1 MIFLPV
7 PAMAKPLSLKSIFL
21 ILKKQQSVERFSK
34 KLTLN
39 LELLHPLRYGE
50 NNQVKA
56 ASYNFKG
63 SNSPLNKLKQLWG
76 KDLGND
82 TKGLSGTN
90 LGDIDAGLE
99 AVRQF
104 KDPAAVV
111 IKHHTPCGLALGKDP
126 TEALDRAIKA
136 DPESAFGGIIVLN
149 RVFDLGCAKLV
160 QTFKDHKKSNIDIV
174 AAPIISADALA
185 LLKTIRRNM
194 NVFEFG
200 EIPLDRFGELDIR
213 LFKNIIYL
221 QEFDDDL
228 TSQLKDWEVVTK
240 VSPKA
245 SLATQIQFAWGAVR
259 AVKSNA
265 IVIVDSKT
273 PMTRG
278 IGSGQ
283 TSRVRSAKIAV
294 SQAGKLAKG
303 GILASDGFIPFHD
316 TIRLAVK
323 AGVSVII
330 QPGGSLYDEKAIIEA
345 DKLGIAMILTHNRAF
360 RH

>member
-1 MIFLPV
+1 MIFLPM
-7 PAMAKPLSLKSIFL
+7 PAMAKQLVLNSIFL
-21 ILKKQQSVERFSK
+21 SPKKQQSVEQFPK

-63 SNSPLNKLKQLWG
+63 SNSPLNRLKQLWG
-76 KDLGND
+76 KDLGNH

-149 RVFDLGCAKLV
+149 RPFDLGCAKLV
-160 QTFKDHKKSNIDIV
+160 QSFKDNKKSNIDIV
-174 AAPIISADALA
+174 AAPVVEEDALD
-185 LLKTIRRNM
+185 LLKSIRRNM
-194 NVFEFG
+194 SVYEFG
-200 EIPLDRFGELDIR
+200 EIPFDRSEEFDIR
-213 LFKNIIYL
+213 LFKNVIYL
-221 QEFDDDL
+221 QEFDDHL

-240 VSPKA
+240 VFPKG

-259 AVKSNA
+259 VIKSNA
-265 IVIVDSKT
+265 IVVVDSKT
-273 PMTRG
+273 PMTKG

-294 SQAGKLAKG
+294 SQAGKSARG
-303 GILASDGFIPFHD
+303 GVMASDGFIPFHD

-323 AGVSVII
+323 AGVAVVI

-345 DKLGIAMILTHNRAF
+345 DKLGISMILTHNRAF

>member
-1 MIFLPV
+1 M
-7 PAMAKPLSLKSIFL
+7 PAMAKQLNFNSIFL
-21 ILKKQQSVERFSK
+21 SPKKQQSVEQFPK
-34 KLTLN
+34 KLKLN

-56 ASYNFKG
+56 AAYNLVNN
-63 SNSPLNKLKQLWG
+63 NSPLTKLKQLWG
-76 KDLGND
+76 KDLSNH

-90 LGDIDAGLE
+90 LGDIDSGLE

-104 KDPAAVV
+104 KDPSAVV
-111 IKHHTPCGLALGKDP
+111 IKHHTPCGLALGKDAV
-126 TEALDRAIKA
+126 EALDRAINA

-149 RVFDLGCAKLV
+149 RPFDLGCAKLV
-160 QTFKDHKKSNIDIV
+160 QSFKDQKKSNIDIV
-174 AAPIISADALA
+174 AAPSIDEDALI
-185 LLKTIRRNM
+185 LLKTVRRNM
-194 NVFEFG
+194 NVYEFG
-200 EIPLDRFGELDIR
+200 EIPTDRSEKVDIR

-221 QEFDDDL
+221 QEFDDDI
-228 TSQLKDWEVVTK
+228 SAQLKSWEVVTK
-240 VSPKA
+240 VAPKQA
-245 SLATQIQFAWGAVR
+245 LATQIQFAWGAVR

-265 IVIVDSKT
+265 IVIVDSKV

-283 TSRVRSAKIAV
+283 TSRVRSAKISV
-294 SQAGKLAKG
+294 SQAGKQAQG
-303 GILASDGFIPFHD
+303 GVLASDGFIPFHD